1 MLPVR
6 ALTQAGCD
14 PMKSL
19 QGGINPWQCEVRI
32 MGSAGIDFNV
42 AFAAFVKW
50 LSVTF
55 GGGFGIS

>member
-1 MLPVR
+1 MLLVR
-6 ALTQAGCD
+6 ALTRAWGD
-14 PMKSL
+14 PMKSV
-19 QGGINPWQCEVRI
+19 QGDQSLNMCEVRI